1 MFCDSVCVC
10 VCVCARERERERETM
25 TSPADIGV
33 RLDGSKDS
41 LSLLSILRA
50 FDGPINEERAWAV
63 LHQAAKT
70 AAAALAGG
78 RRCRVVAEA
87 SQLWIHRD
95 GHVHPASFQLAD
107 TGN

>member
-1 MFCDSVCVC
+1 
-10 VCVCARERERERETM
+10 M
-25 TSPADIGV
+25 TSQTDVRV
-33 RLDGSKDS
+33 RLDGSRDS

-50 FDGPINEERAWAV
+50 FDGPINEERAWAL

-70 AAAALAGG
+70 AAAALGGG
-78 RRCRVVAEA
+78 RRCCVVSEP

-95 GHVHPASFQLAD
+95 GHVHPASFQLEN